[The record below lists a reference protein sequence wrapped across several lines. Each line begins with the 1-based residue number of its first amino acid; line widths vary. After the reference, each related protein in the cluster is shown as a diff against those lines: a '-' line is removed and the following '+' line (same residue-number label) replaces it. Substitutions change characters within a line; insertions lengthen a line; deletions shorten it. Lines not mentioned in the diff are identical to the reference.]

1 MDQRTPE
8 LREASTARIELF
20 HKAWADEKQMI
31 ADNNDGQQIY
41 GSGDASSFSIK
52 WPNSWFTEVRVLLSR
67 NLKDVARDK
76 ATIGATIGQGI
87 MLMILN
93 GFIFFRMPLTY
104 AGSMDRLGLFFFI
117 CVNQTFGVVMPT
129 LSVFPD
135 QRRIIKRE
143 RSAGSYRSTS
153 AYIAKAI
160 STLPLT
166 LAGALLLAVPIYW
179 MAGLQADVGRY
190 FTFIVIIVIHSLTAK

>member
-1 MDQRTPE
+1 M
-8 LREASTARIELF
+8 
-20 HKAWADEKQMI
+20 
-31 ADNNDGQQIY
+31 
-41 GSGDASSFSIK
+41 
-52 WPNSWFTEVRVLLSR
+52 EVSVLLSR

-76 ATIGATIGQGI
+76 GTIGATIGQGI

-93 GFIFFRMPLTY
+93 GFIFFRMPLDY
-104 AGSMDRLGLFFFI
+104 AGAMDRFGLFFFI

-129 LSVFPD
+129 LAIFPE

-143 RSAGSYRSTS
+143 RSAGSYRSSS

-160 STLPLT
+160 STIPLT

-179 MAGLQADVGRY
+179 MAGLQADVGKY
-190 FTFIVIIVIHSLTAK
+190 FTFIAIVVVQSLSAK